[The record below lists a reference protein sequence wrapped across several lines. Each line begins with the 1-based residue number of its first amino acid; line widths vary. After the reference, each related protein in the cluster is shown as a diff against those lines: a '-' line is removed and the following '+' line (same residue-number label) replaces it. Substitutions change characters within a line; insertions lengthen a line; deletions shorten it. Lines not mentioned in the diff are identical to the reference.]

1 VIAMKS
7 MNTSASSRSRA
18 GRTALS
24 VSVATLLTGS
34 ALLAAGCGGGL
45 SGTKVAQLE
54 TTTTGTTSSS
64 SSSGESS
71 SGQGSPVAFA
81 ACMRKHGVPLFPDS
95 SGGGAIS
102 PGKGVDLDS
111 PQFRRARDA
120 CRSLLPAGMDN
131 TTAGRSRLSPQHQA
145 QLLRYA
151 RCMRSHGLARFP
163 DPTSRGLALEPDQV
177 DTRSPQ
183 FQAANQA
190 CRSFLPKLAGGQTH
204 TTGGGAK

>member
-1 VIAMKS
+1 M
-7 MNTSASSRSRA
+7 
-18 GRTALS
+18 
-24 VSVATLLTGS
+24 LLTGS
-34 ALLAAGCGGGL
+34 ALLAAGCGGGS
-45 SGTKVAQLE
+45 SGAKVAQIA
-54 TTTTGTTSSS
+54 TTTTGTRSS

-95 SGGGAIS
+95 SRGGAIS
-102 PGKGVDLDS
+102 PGKGVDPDS

-120 CRSLLPAGMDN
+120 CRSLLPAGTGN
-131 TTAGRSRLSPQHQA
+131 TTAGRSRLTPQHQA

-151 RCMRSHGLARFP
+151 KCMRSHGLPKFP

-190 CRSFLPKLAGGQTH
+190 CRWLLPKLAGGQTQ
-204 TTGGGAK
+204 TTGGNVK